1 MINIRDLTLDEIENE
16 LLAMGEKK
24 YRAKQIFAWLFRNVE
39 TFEEMTDLSKDLI
52 NKLNNKFYIKNLEMA
67 DFQKSKDGTI
77 KYLFKLNDGN
87 AVESVMMKYK
97 YGNTACVSNQVG
109 CKMGCNFC
117 TSAKIGFVRNLTPG
131 EIISQ
136 ILEIEK
142 QSNEKIS
149 NVVFMGIGEPLDNY
163 DNVMKAIRLI
173 NDPKGLNIG
182 ARHISIST
190 CGLINN
196 IKRLADENLQCNLC
210 ISLHSSK
217 DEVRTSMMPINKR
230 FSISEVMEACRYYIE
245 KTNRRITFEYALVDG
260 VNDSLNDALHL
271 SKLLKGML
279 CHVNLIPINKI
290 KDGVYEKSS
299 TEKILA
305 FRDFLNE
312 KGIVATVRRELGSDI
327 SAACGQLVRSARD
340 AHEGRPLN
348 VPKCTRGHSLN

>member
-1 MINIRDLTLDEIENE
+1 MLNIRDLTLEEIENE
-16 LLAMGEKK
+16 LVSRGEKK
-24 YRAKQIFAWLFRNVE
+24 YRAKQIFAWLYRNVE
-39 TFEEMTDLSKDLI
+39 TFEEMTDLPKELIAKLKDS
-52 NKLNNKFYIKNLEMA
+52 FYIKNLTMKN
-67 DFQKSKDGTI
+67 FQKSKDGTI
-77 KYLFKLNDGN
+77 KYLFQLHDGH
-87 AVESVMMKYK
+87 AIESVIMKYK

-117 TSAKIGFVRNLTPG
+117 ASAKIGFIRNLTPG
-131 EIISQ
+131 EIVSQ
-136 ILEIEK
+136 VLEIEK
-142 QSNEKIS
+142 QSGEKIS

-163 DNVMKAIRLI
+163 DNVIKAIRLM
-173 NDPKGLNIG
+173 NNPKGLNIG

-190 CGLINN
+190 CGLVHN
-196 IKRLADENLQCNLC
+196 IRKLADENMQCNLC

-217 DEVRTSMMPINKR
+217 DEVRTSMMPINKVYA
-230 FSISEVMEACRYYIE
+230 ISEIIEACKYYIE

-260 VNDSLNDALHL
+260 VNDSLEDALHL

-290 KDGVYEKSS
+290 KDGIYEKSS

-327 SAACGQLVRSARD
+327 SAACGQLVRQNKEES
-340 AHEGRPLN
+340 
-348 VPKCTRGHSLN
+348 

>member
-1 MINIRDLTLDEIENE
+1 MKNIRDLDLEEIENE
-16 LLAMGEKK
+16 LVAMGEKK
-24 YRAKQIFAWLFRNVE
+24 YRAKQIFAWIYRNVDS
-39 TFEEMTDLSKDLI
+39 FEEMTDLPKELI
-52 NKLNNKFYIKNLEMA
+52 EKLSEKFYIKDIEMA
-67 DFQKSKDGTI
+67 NFQKSKDGTI
-77 KYLFKLNDGN
+77 KYLFRLNDGN
-87 AVESVMMKYK
+87 AIESVIMKYK
-97 YGNTACVSNQVG
+97 YGNTACVSNQIG

-117 TSAKIGFVRNLTPG
+117 ASAKIGFVRNLTPG
-131 EIISQ
+131 EIVSQ

-142 QSNEKIS
+142 QSGEKIS

-163 DNVMKAIRLI
+163 DNVLKAIRLI

-190 CGLINN
+190 CGLVPN
-196 IKRLADENLQCNLC
+196 IKRLADEKLQCNLC

-217 DEVRTSMMPINKR
+217 DDVRSSMMPINNKYK
-230 FSISEVMEACRYYIE
+230 ISEVIEACKYYIE

-260 VNDSLNDALHL
+260 VNDSLEDALHL

-290 KDGVYEKSS
+290 KDGIYEKSS

-305 FRDFLNE
+305 FRDFLND

-327 SAACGQLVRSARD
+327 SAACGQLVRQTKEEEQKA
-340 AHEGRPLN
+340 
-348 VPKCTRGHSLN
+348 

>member
-1 MINIRDLTLDEIENE
+1 MTNIRDLSLEELENE
-16 LLAMGEKK
+16 LVEMGEKK
-24 YRAKQIFAWLFRNVE
+24 FRAKQIYAWLYRGVDS
-39 TFEEMTDLSKDLI
+39 FEDMTDLSKDLI
-52 NKLNNKFYIKNLEMA
+52 IKLKDKFYLKNLEVA
-67 DFQKSKDGTI
+67 NFQKSKDGTI
-77 KYLFKLNDGN
+77 KFLFKLNDGH
-87 AVESVMMKYK
+87 AIESVMMKYK

-117 TSAKIGFVRNLTPG
+117 ASAKIGFVRNLTPG
-131 EIISQ
+131 EIVSQ

-142 QSNEKIS
+142 QSGEKIS

-163 DNVMKAIRLI
+163 DNVMKAIRFI

-190 CGLINN
+190 CGLVHN

-217 DEVRTSMMPINKR
+217 EDVRTSMMPINKVYK
-230 FSISEVMEACRYYIE
+230 ISEVIEACKYYIE

-260 VNDSLNDALHL
+260 VNDSLDDALHL

-290 KDGVYEKSS
+290 KDGIYEKSPVD
-299 TEKILA
+299 KILG
-305 FRDFLNE
+305 FRDFLND

-327 SAACGQLVRSARD
+327 SAACGQLVRQSKD
-340 AHEGRPLN
+340 EN
-348 VPKCTRGHSLN
+348 RGQ

>member
-1 MINIRDLTLDEIENE
+1 MKNIRDLNLEELENE
-16 LLAMGEKK
+16 LLEMSEKK
-24 YRAKQIFAWLFRNVE
+24 YRAKQIFAWLYRNVE
-39 TFEEMTDLSKDLI
+39 SFEEMTDLSKDLI
-52 NKLNNKFYIKNLEMA
+52 KKLSDKFYIKNLEMVN
-67 DFQKSKDGTI
+67 FQKSKDGTI
-77 KYLFKLNDGN
+77 KYLFKLNDGH
-87 AVESVMMKYK
+87 AIESVIMKYK
-97 YGNTACVSNQVG
+97 YGNTACVSNQIG

-117 TSAKIGFVRNLTPG
+117 ASAKIGFIRNLTPG

-142 QSNEKIS
+142 QSGEKIS

-173 NDPKGLNIG
+173 NDPKALNIG

-190 CGLINN
+190 CGLIHN

-210 ISLHSSK
+210 ISLHSSR
-217 DEVRTSMMPINKR
+217 DDVRTSMMPINKVYK
-230 FSISEVMEACRYYIE
+230 ISEVIDACKYYIE

-260 VNDSLNDALHL
+260 VNDSLDDALHL
-271 SKLLKGML
+271 SKLLKGIL

-290 KDGVYEKSS
+290 KDGIYKKSS
-299 TEKILA
+299 VEKILA

-327 SAACGQLVRSARD
+327 SAACGQLVRQSKD
-340 AHEGRPLN
+340 EE
-348 VPKCTRGHSLN
+348 

>member
-1 MINIRDLTLDEIENE
+1 MINIRDLNLEEIENE
-16 LLAMGEKK
+16 LLEMGEKK
-24 YRAKQIFAWLFRNVE
+24 YRAKQIFAWLYRTVE

-52 NKLNNKFYIKNLEMA
+52 KKLEDRFYIKNLEKA
-67 DFQKSKDGTI
+67 NFQKSKDGTV
-77 KYLFKLNDGN
+77 KFLFRLNDGH
-87 AVESVMMKYK
+87 AIESVMMKYK
-97 YGNTACVSNQVG
+97 YGNTACVSNQIG

-117 TSAKIGFVRNLTPG
+117 ASAKIGFVRNLTAG

-142 QSNEKIS
+142 QTGEKIS

-190 CGLINN
+190 CGLVHN

-210 ISLHSSK
+210 ISLHSSR
-217 DEVRTSMMPINKR
+217 DEIRTSMMPINKKY
-230 FSISEVMEACRYYIE
+230 SISEVIEACKYYIE

-260 VNDSLNDALHL
+260 VNDSLDDALHL

-290 KDGVYEKSS
+290 KDGTYEKSS

-305 FRDFLNE
+305 FRDYLNE

-327 SAACGQLVRSARD
+327 SAACGQLVRQSN
-340 AHEGRPLN
+340 EGN
-348 VPKCTRGHSLN
+348 N